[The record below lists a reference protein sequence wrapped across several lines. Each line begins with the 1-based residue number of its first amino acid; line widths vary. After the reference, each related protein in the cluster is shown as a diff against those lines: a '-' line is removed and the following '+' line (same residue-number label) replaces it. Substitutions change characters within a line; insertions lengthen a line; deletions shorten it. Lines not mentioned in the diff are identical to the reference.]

1 MKEESDM
8 NKLIYEGFDY
18 PPLAEAI
25 EKSPTKILLQE
36 LNYKYGLKAIAF
48 SASPYNKEIHFLV
61 ANPQGFA
68 IANVWTH
75 TEGGDLIYNYRSPFY
90 RKERGS
96 DTADRE
102 TLHSKK
108 LSSLMATL
116 KRNDVV
122 PASDGTLPNHI
133 SECFAQGVG
142 LLESHHGSD
151 YKQNNLNADDLHAL
165 LKKIFLGVNPD
176 ENILDIGKQLLDKYE
191 VKDKI
196 RDTKQQD
203 LKRFFDEEFIAVGA
217 DKLGHLVIGTVKR
230 TPVDAVK
237 LNGHY
242 KYETVKPFKRYTE
255 IPEEYENVRA
265 PLLMNKVVVE
275 NKDNNTVFYA
285 NIIPSVSGYNPD
297 LDLVNVMRTR
307 VDEFNMIWTLT
318 PCSTL
323 IN

>member
-1 MKEESDM
+1 M
-8 NKLIYEGFDY
+8 NLIYEGFETQQLSETID
-18 PPLAEAI
+18 
-25 EKSPTKILLQE
+25 KSTAKILLQE

-48 SASPYNKEIHFLV
+48 SVSPYNKDIHFLV

-75 TEGGDLIYNYRSPFY
+75 TEAGDVIYNYRSPFY

-102 TLHSKK
+102 TLRSKK

-116 KRNDVV
+116 KRNDVI
-122 PASDGTLPNHI
+122 PSGDGTLPSHA
-133 SECFAQGVG
+133 SECFSHAAG
-142 LLESHHGSD
+142 LLDAHHGSD

-176 ENILDIGKQLLDKYE
+176 ENILDIGKQLLDKYDI
-191 VKDKI
+191 KDKI
-196 RDTKQQD
+196 KETKQED
-203 LKRFFDEEFIAVGA
+203 LKRFFDSEFIAVGA
-217 DKLGHLVIGTVKR
+217 DKLGHLLIGTVKR
-230 TPVDAVK
+230 LPAKD
-237 LNGHY
+237 GYH
-242 KYETVKPFKRYTE
+242 KYETVKPFKRFKE
-255 IPEEYENVRA
+255 IPEEYESIRS
-265 PLLMNKVVVE
+265 PLLMHKVVID

-285 NIIPSVSGYNPD
+285 NIIPSVSGYNAD
-297 LDLVNVMRTR
+297 LDLINVMKSR
-307 VDEFNMIWTLT
+307 VDEFSMIWTLI

>member
-1 MKEESDM
+1 MQ

-18 PPLAEAI
+18 PALAEEI
-25 EKSPTKILLQE
+25 EKSPAKTLLRE
-36 LNYKYGLKAIAF
+36 LEYKYGLKAIAF
-48 SASPYNKEIHFLV
+48 SPSNTIYATQAKDVHFLV
-61 ANPQGFA
+61 VNPQGFA
-68 IANVWTH
+68 IAKVWAY
-75 TEGGDLIYNYRSPFY
+75 TEDGAVIYNYRSPYY
-90 RKERGS
+90 RKDRGS
-96 DTADRE
+96 DSADRE
-102 TLHSKK
+102 TLRSKK

-116 KRNDVV
+116 KRNDVI
-122 PASDGTLPNHI
+122 PSPDGTLLNHV
-133 SECFAQGVG
+133 SECFSHAAGM
-142 LLESHHGSD
+142 LDAHHGSD

-176 ENILDIGKQLLDKYE
+176 ENILDIGKQLLDKYD

-196 RDTKQQD
+196 KETKQED
-203 LKRFFDEEFIAVGA
+203 LKRFFDSEFIAVGA

-230 TPVDAVK
+230 LPEKD
-237 LNGHY
+237 GYH
-242 KYETVKPFKRYTE
+242 KYETVKPFKRYLE

>member
-1 MKEESDM
+1 M
-8 NKLIYEGFDY
+8 NLIYDGFETQQLSETID
-18 PPLAEAI
+18 
-25 EKSPTKILLQE
+25 KSSAKILLQE

-48 SASPYNKEIHFLV
+48 SVSPYNKDIHFLV

-75 TEGGDLIYNYRSPFY
+75 TEAGDVIYNYRSPFY

-102 TLHSKK
+102 TLRSKK

-116 KRNDVV
+116 KRNDVI
-122 PASDGTLPNHI
+122 PSSDGTLLNHV
-133 SECFAQGVG
+133 SECFSHAAGM
-142 LLESHHGSD
+142 LDAHHGSD

-176 ENILDIGKQLLDKYE
+176 ENILDIGKQLLDKYDI
-191 VKDKI
+191 KDKI
-196 RDTKQQD
+196 KETKQED
-203 LKRFFDEEFIAVGA
+203 LKRFFDSEFIAVGA

-230 TPVDAVK
+230 LPEKD
-237 LNGHY
+237 GYH
-242 KYETVKPFKRYTE
+242 KYETVKPFKRYLE
-255 IPEEYENVRA
+255 IPEEYESVRA
-265 PLLMNKVVVE
+265 PLLMNKVVID

-285 NIIPSVSGYNPD
+285 NIIPAYSGYNPD
-297 LDLVNVMRTR
+297 LDLIGVLKNR
-307 VDEFNMIWTLT
+307 VDEFNSMWVLI

>member
-1 MKEESDM
+1 MQ

-36 LNYKYGLKAIAF
+36 LEYKYGLKTIAF
-48 SASPYNKEIHFLV
+48 SVSPYNKEIHFLV

-75 TEGGDLIYNYRSPFY
+75 TEAGDVIYNYRSPFY

-102 TLHSKK
+102 TLRSKK

-116 KRNDVV
+116 KRNDVI
-122 PASDGTLPNHI
+122 PPSDGTLPSHVN
-133 SECFAQGVG
+133 ECFAQGTG
-142 LLESHHGSD
+142 LLDAHHGSD
-151 YKQNNLNADDLHAL
+151 YKQSNLSSDDIHAL
-165 LKKIFLGVNPD
+165 LKKVFLGVNPD
-176 ENILDIGKQLLDKYE
+176 EKTMDISKQLLDKFDS
-191 VKDKI
+191 KDKI
-196 RDTKQQD
+196 KEAKQQD
-203 LKRFFDEEFIAVGA
+203 LIRFFDNEFIAVGA
-217 DKLGHLVIGTVKR
+217 DKLNHLVIGTVKR
-230 TPVDAVK
+230 LPKQGDYPRFGV
-237 LNGHY
+237 
-242 KYETVKPFKRYTE
+242 VKPFKRFTD
-255 IPEEYENVRA
+255 IPEEYESIRA

-285 NIIPSVSGYNPD
+285 NIIPSVSGYNSD
-297 LDLVNVMRTR
+297 LDLIGVCKSRI
-307 VDEFNMIWTLT
+307 DEFNSMWVLI

>member
-1 MKEESDM
+1 M

-25 EKSPTKILLQE
+25 EKSPTKTLLRE
-36 LNYKYGLKAIAF
+36 LEYKYGLKAIAF
-48 SASPYNKEIHFLV
+48 SVSPYNKEIHFLV
-61 ANPQGFA
+61 ANPQGVA

-75 TEGGDLIYNYRSPFY
+75 TEDGDVVYNYRSPFY
-90 RKERGS
+90 KKERGS

-122 PASDGTLPNHI
+122 PASDGTLPSNVH
-133 SECFAQGVG
+133 ECFSHAVG
-142 LLESHHGSD
+142 FLDAHHGSD
-151 YKQNNLNADDLHAL
+151 YKQNNINADDLHAL

-176 ENILDIGKQLLDKYE
+176 ENILDIGKQLLDKYDL
-191 VKDKI
+191 KDKI
-196 RDTKQQD
+196 KETKQED

-217 DKLGHLVIGTVKR
+217 DKLNHLVIGTVKR
-230 TPVDAVK
+230 IQNDYPKFEV
-237 LNGHY
+237 
-242 KYETVKPFKRYTE
+242 VKPFKRFTD
-255 IPEEYENVRA
+255 IPEEYESVRA
-265 PLLMNKVVVE
+265 PLLMHKVVID
-275 NKDNNTVFYA
+275 NKDNNTVFYG
-285 NIIPSVSGYNPD
+285 NIIPAVSGYNSD
-297 LDLVNVMRTR
+297 LDLINIMKSR
-307 VDEFNMIWTLT
+307 VDEFNMIWTLI

>member
-1 MKEESDM
+1 M
-8 NKLIYEGFDY
+8 NKLIYEGFEY
-18 PPLAEAI
+18 PTLIEEI
-25 EKSPTKILLQE
+25 EKSPAKILLQE
-36 LNYKYGLKAIAF
+36 LEYKYGLKTIAF
-48 SASPYNKEIHFLV
+48 SVSPYNKEIHFLV

-75 TEGGDLIYNYRSPFY
+75 TEAGDVIYNYRSPFY

-122 PASDGTLPNHI
+122 PPSDGTLPDHVGQ
-133 SECFAQGVG
+133 CFAQGTG
-142 LLESHHGSD
+142 LLDSYHGSD
-151 YKQNNLNADDLHAL
+151 YKQNNLDADDLHAL

-176 ENILDIGKQLLDKYE
+176 ENILNIGKQLLDKYDA
-191 VKDKI
+191 KDKI
-196 RDTKQQD
+196 RDTKQED
-203 LKRFFDEEFIAVGA
+203 LKRFFDSEFIAVGA
-217 DKLGHLVIGTVKR
+217 DKLNHLVIGTVKR
-230 TPVDAVK
+230 TPINAVK
-237 LNGHY
+237 DGYY
-242 KYETVKPFKRYTE
+242 KYEAVKPFKRFID
-255 IPEEYENVRA
+255 IPEEYESIRA
-265 PLLMNKVVVE
+265 PLLMNKVVIE

-285 NIIPSVSGYNPD
+285 NIIPASSGYNSD
-297 LDLVNVMRTR
+297 LDLIGVLKNR
-307 VDEFNMIWTLT
+307 VDEFNSMWVLI

>member
-1 MKEESDM
+1 MQ
-8 NKLIYEGFDY
+8 NRLIYEGFDY
-18 PPLAEAI
+18 LPLAEAI
-25 EKSPTKILLQE
+25 EKSPTKTLLRE
-36 LNYKYGLKAIAF
+36 LEYKYGLKTIAF
-48 SASPYNKEIHFLV
+48 SISPYNKDVHFLV

-75 TEGGDLIYNYRSPFY
+75 TEDGDLVYNYRSPFY

-122 PASDGTLPNHI
+122 PAPDGTLPSHVN
-133 SECFAQGVG
+133 ECFSQGVG

-151 YKQNNLNADDLHAL
+151 YKQNSLSADDVHAL
-165 LKKIFLGVNPD
+165 LKKVFLGVNPN
-176 ENILDIGKQLLDKYE
+176 EKTMDISKQLLDKFDS
-191 VKDKI
+191 KDKI
-196 RDTKQQD
+196 KEVKEQD
-203 LKRFFDEEFIAVGA
+203 LIRFFDSEFIAVGA
-217 DKLGHLVIGTVKR
+217 DKLNHLVIGTVKR
-230 TPVDAVK
+230 VPKEGSYPKFEVI
-237 LNGHY
+237 
-242 KYETVKPFKRYTE
+242 KPFKRFTD
-255 IPEEYENVRA
+255 IPEEYESIRA
-265 PLLMNKVVVE
+265 PLLMHKVVID

-285 NIIPSVSGYNPD
+285 NIIPASSGYNPD
-297 LDLVNVMRTR
+297 LDLVSVMKTR
-307 VDEFNMIWTLT
+307 VDEFNSMWVLI